1 MLLSKA
7 IEGYFYD
14 KATTYSEKTLESY
27 HFVFRNLVTHL
38 GDKEME
44 SVTPDDLKSFINWLR
59 TDYVPRRFS
68 GDTSPL
74 MPASVDLH
82 WKGTRSL
89 FHWANKELGLP
100 RPDLNMPRPTF
111 SRAYVKAFTEEE
123 IRRMLKAC
131 EYTADKAHDGSPHI
145 YRQHRPTSHRDK
157 ALILTLL
164 DTGLRLGEALRVQ
177 IGDVNF
183 ETGEIVVA
191 PFGTGKKTRP
201 RLVILGATA
210 RRAVWLYVARLKD
223 SRPDDRLFQMT
234 PVSTRL
240 ILTRL
245 GQRAG
250 VSDVHPHRF
259 RHSFAIWY
267 LRGGGDVFTLQRQL
281 GHSDLSMVNY
291 YLDIAQSDIASA
303 HRKASALDR
312 WNMTSPL

>member
-1 MLLSKA
+1 MIISKA
-7 IEGYFYD
+7 VEGYFYD
-14 KATTYSEKTLESY
+14 KRSTYSEKTLEAY
-27 HFVFRNLVTHL
+27 VYVFRNLITHL
-38 GDKEME
+38 GDKEIE
-44 SVTPDDLKSFINWLR
+44 SVTPDDLKSFIDWLR
-59 TDYVPRRFS
+59 TDYKPKRFS

-74 MPASVDLH
+74 MPASIDLA

-89 FHWANKELGLP
+89 FHWANKELDLP
-100 RPDLNMPRPTF
+100 RPDLNMPRPSF
-111 SRAYVKAFTEEE
+111 KRAHVKAFSEDE

-131 EYTADKAHDGSPHI
+131 EYTCDKSHAGSSKI
-145 YRQHRPTSHRDK
+145 YRQKRPTSHRDK
-157 ALILTLL
+157 ALVLTLL

-183 ETGEIVVA
+183 ESGEIIVA

-210 RRAVWLYVARLKD
+210 RRAVWLYVAKLND
-223 SRPDDRLFQMT
+223 SHPEDRLFQMT

-240 ILTRL
+240 ILARL

-250 VSDVHPHRF
+250 VPGVHPHRF
-259 RHSFAIWY
+259 RHSFALWY

-281 GHSDLSMVNY
+281 GHSTLEMTNW
-291 YLDIAQSDIASA
+291 YLDIAQGDVAAA

-312 WNMTSPL
+312 WNMASPL

>member
-14 KATTYSEKTLESY
+14 KATTYSGKTLESY
-27 HFVFRNLVTHL
+27 HFVFRNLITHL
-38 GDKEME
+38 GDKDIT
-44 SVTPDDLKSFINWLR
+44 SITPDDLKTFINWLR
-59 TDYVPRRFS
+59 TDYIPKRFS

-82 WKGTRSL
+82 WKGARSL
-89 FHWANKELGLP
+89 FHWANKELSLP

-111 SRAYVKAFTEEE
+111 QRAHVKAFTEDE
-123 IRRMLKAC
+123 IRKILKAC

-145 YRQHRPTSHRDK
+145 YRQKRPTSHRDK
-157 ALILTLL
+157 ALVLLLL

-177 IGDVNF
+177 IQDVNF

-191 PFGTGKKTRP
+191 PFGTGRKTKP
-201 RLVILGATA
+201 RMVILGATA
-210 RRAVWLYVARLKD
+210 RRAVWLYVARLTN
-223 SRPDDRLFQMT
+223 SNPTDRLFQMT

-240 ILTRL
+240 ILSRL
-245 GQRAG
+245 GQRCG
-250 VSDVHPHRF
+250 VLDVHPHRF

-267 LRGGGDVFTLQRQL
+267 LRGGGDIFTLQRQL
-281 GHSDLSMVNY
+281 GHSTLEMVSY
-291 YLDIAQSDIASA
+291 YLDIAQSDLAAA